1 MAATNLKSDLL
12 TTLQNEVGAGV
23 DLVDDKPIVLTPYLA
38 LACALLYMMAS
49 DGELEAQESSQLQAV
64 LGGDQAVLAY
74 ALRYVQSTPVE
85 QFFVAA
91 KEVLS
96 VKDKWCI
103 LTNVCDALLSDGR
116 ADAVELALFSQMAK
130 AFEVRESQFESYFKV
145 LALKNDKSVLGKY
158 TGVREER
165 QPMTPHFALAI
176 ALLYMLTADGSIGAQ
191 EVGQLEAVIGEFE
204 GLQNIA
210 LKYVRAVKLKQF
222 LDESSALL
230 RPEQKIYILVNVC
243 DCMLSD
249 GEVAHLEDKLFLS
262 VLTAFGFT
270 EKTFARYWQVLETK
284 NIKPFSTREFKNRV
298 THERITGSEDE
309 KGISFTNDLSD
320 AANQGAWNG
329 EVGDAAMGE
338 FIERTMSDNIQSLSG
353 DLGEQSNVAKIGLN
367 ATDGLNLQ
375 KIGDEASAD
384 NRQQIDP
391 TNVDQ
396 HLEKLETSADASNR
410 QILDVQGDSSN
421 RQVLEGGGSDANRQA
436 IDLEVAQSHREAL
449 SPEARLQNI
458 HEVVE
463 VVSDRLDRF
472 ETDHFRFLQIGR
484 AYKFSDSFALLEED
498 DSGLNRQ
505 LVDASYLRMGVHFE
519 GVQESQTTVASEG
532 SHDDVPLAQGAT
544 ADAPVSDLAK
554 IPVIAAPVANVAP
567 SVEGVEAT
575 KRKFQRDGQGWLWR
589 GRGFVY
595 VQLVVASMTLAFAS
609 PIETQGLKRRE
620 VIGPLLIVPALV
632 PAVSNSEGE
641 FDSQLLPV
649 SSVR

>member
-12 TTLQNEVGAGV
+12 TTLQNEVEAGV
-23 DLVDDKPIVLTPYLA
+23 DLADEQPIVLTPYLA

-64 LGGDQAVLAY
+64 LGGDHAVLAY

-85 QFFVAA
+85 QFFIAA

-96 VKDKWCI
+96 VRDKLCI

-116 ADAVELALFSQMAK
+116 ADATELALFSLMAK
-130 AFEVRESQFESYFKV
+130 AFGVRESQFEPYFKV
-145 LALKNDKSVLGKY
+145 LTLKNDKSVLGKY
-158 TGVREER
+158 AGVREER

-176 ALLYMLTADGSIGAQ
+176 ALLYMLTADGSIGTQ

-204 GLQNIA
+204 GLQNVA

-249 GEVAHLEDKLFLS
+249 GEVAHLEDKLFLN

-284 NIKPFSTREFKNRV
+284 NIKPFDTREFKNRV
-298 THERITGSEDE
+298 LHERVTGSEDE
-309 KGISFTNDLSD
+309 DGISFTHELSD

-329 EVGDAAMGE
+329 AVGDAAMGE
-338 FIERTMSDNIQSLSG
+338 FIERTMSDNIQSVSN
-353 DLGEQSNVAKIGLN
+353 DLGAQSNVVKIGLN

-375 KIGDEASAD
+375 KIGDDASAP
-384 NRQQIDP
+384 NRQAIDP
-391 TNVDQ
+391 SNAVQ
-396 HLEKLETSADASNR
+396 HLEKLETSVDASHR
-410 QILDVQGDSSN
+410 QMLDAEGTSLN
-421 RQVLEGGGSDANRQA
+421 RQVLEWDESSINRQTLDSA
-436 IDLEVAQSHREAL
+436 LEQPHREAL
-449 SPEARLQNI
+449 SPEERLQNI

-463 VVSDRLDRF
+463 VVSDRLNRF
-472 ETDHFRFLQIGR
+472 ETDHLRFLQIGR
-484 AYKFSDSFALLEED
+484 AFKLSDSFALFDED

-505 LVDASYLRMGVHFE
+505 LVDASYQRMGVHFE
-519 GVQESQTTVASEG
+519 GAQEAETALASKSG
-532 SHDDVPLAQGAT
+532 DGDVSVDLDAT
-544 ADAPVSDLAK
+544 PEAHVGDRVNGRA
-554 IPVIAAPVANVAP
+554 IAAHSVMNEVNSTKSTSP
-567 SVEGVEAT
+567 SG
-575 KRKFQRDGQGWLWR
+575 GQAWLWR

-609 PIETQGLKRRE
+609 PTETQGLKRRE
-620 VIGPLLIVPALV
+620 VIGPLWVVPALV
-632 PAVSNSEGE
+632 PAGSNAEGD

>member
-262 VLTAFGFT
+262 VLAAFGFT

-284 NIKPFSTREFKNRV
+284 NIKPFDTREFKNRV
-298 THERITGSEDE
+298 MHERLTGSENE
-309 KGISFTNDLSD
+309 EGISFTHGLST
-320 AANQGAWNG
+320 AVNQGAWDG
-329 EVGDAAMGE
+329 TVGDAAMGK
-338 FIERTMSDNIQSLSG
+338 FIERTMSDNIQSVSS
-353 DLGEQSNVAKIGLN
+353 DLGEQGNVVKIGLN

-375 KIGDEASAD
+375 KIGDDGSVD
-384 NRQQIDP
+384 NRQSIDS
-391 TNVDQ
+391 TNVVQ
-396 HLEKLETSADASNR
+396 HLEKLETSSDASHRQMLDAEAASSNR
-410 QILDVQGDSSN
+410 QILQG
-421 RQVLEGGGSDANRQA
+421 EGAGANRQT
-436 IDLEVAQSHREAL
+436 IDLELAQSNREAL
-449 SPEARLQNI
+449 SPEERLQNI

-463 VVSDRLDRF
+463 VVSDRLNRF
-472 ETDHFRFLQIGR
+472 EIDHFRFLQIGR
-484 AYKFSDSFALLEED
+484 AYKLSDSFALFEED

-505 LVDASYLRMGVHFE
+505 LVDASYLRMGGHFE
-519 GVQESQTTVASEG
+519 SAQKSQTGVASK
-532 SHDDVPLAQGAT
+532 SDDVPVDLDSA
-544 ADAPVSDLAK
+544 ADVCVSDQMKGRA
-554 IPVIAAPVANVAP
+554 IAASLLVGNSTQNKSP
-567 SVEGVEAT
+567 SS
-575 KRKFQRDGQGWLWR
+575 GQWWLWR

-595 VQLVVASMTLAFAS
+595 VQLVIASMTLAFAS
-609 PIETQGLKRRE
+609 PMETQGLKRRE

-632 PAVSNSEGE
+632 PAVSNSEDA

-649 SSVR
+649 PSVR

>member
-1 MAATNLKSDLL
+1 MAATNLKPDLL
-12 TTLQNEVGAGV
+12 TALQSDVDAGI
-23 DLVDDKPIVLTPYLA
+23 DLANGEPIVLTPYLA

-49 DGELEAQESSQLQAV
+49 DGELEAAESSQLQAV

-85 QFFVAA
+85 QFFDAA

-130 AFEVRESQFESYFKV
+130 AFEVRRSQFESYFKV
-145 LALKNDKSVLGKY
+145 LTLKNDKSVLGKY
-158 TGVREER
+158 AGVREDR

-204 GLQNIA
+204 GLQNVA
-210 LKYVRAVKLKQF
+210 LKYVREVKLKQF

-249 GEVAHLEDKLFLS
+249 GEVAHLEDKLFLN
-262 VLTAFGFT
+262 VLAAFGFT

-284 NIKPFSTREFKNRV
+284 NIKPFDTREFKNRV
-298 THERITGSEDE
+298 THERVTGSGDE
-309 KGISFTNDLSD
+309 NGISFTNDLSD
-320 AANQGAWNG
+320 AANQGAWHG
-329 EVGDAAMGE
+329 EVGDAAMGK
-338 FIERTMSDNIQSLSG
+338 FIERTMSDNIQSVSG
-353 DLGEQSNVAKIGLN
+353 DFGEQSNVVKIGLN

-375 KIGDEASAD
+375 IIGDEAAAA
-384 NRQQIDP
+384 NRQHIDLA
-391 TNVDQ
+391 NAEQ
-396 HLEKLETSADASNR
+396 HLETLEASVDVSNRQKLDVDGGLSNR
-410 QILDVQGDSSN
+410 QILEGAASEVN
-421 RQVLEGGGSDANRQA
+421 RQTM
-436 IDLEVAQSHREAL
+436 DLDVEPPHRESL
-449 SPEARLQNI
+449 SPEERLQNI

-505 LVDASYLRMGVHFE
+505 LVDASYLRMGVHFVGE
-519 GVQESQTTVASEG
+519 QEPQAVLVSESG
-532 SHDDVPLAQGAT
+532 NDDVPTELDSV
-544 ADAPVSDLAK
+544 ADANADDQVNSQT
-554 IPVIAAPVANVAP
+554 AARPLMQVAN
-567 SVEGVEAT
+567 ST
-575 KRKFQRDGQGWLWR
+575 RRKSQGSAQGWLWR

-595 VQLVVASMTLAFAS
+595 VQLIVASMTLAFAS
-609 PIETQGLKRRE
+609 PIEIQGLKRRE
-620 VIGPLLIVPALV
+620 VIGPLLIAPVLV
-632 PAVSNSEGE
+632 PTISNAEGE
-641 FDSQLLPV
+641 FDNELLPV

>member
-1 MAATNLKSDLL
+1 MAATHLKSDLL
-12 TTLQNEVGAGV
+12 TTLQNEVSAGV
-23 DLVDDKPIVLTPYLA
+23 DLSDAHPIVLTPYLA

-85 QFFVAA
+85 QFFIAA

-116 ADAVELALFSQMAK
+116 ADAVELALFSQMTK
-130 AFEVRESQFESYFKV
+130 AFEVRESQFEAYFKV

-158 TGVREER
+158 AGVREER
-165 QPMTPHFALAI
+165 QPMTAHFALAI

-191 EVGQLEAVIGEFE
+191 EIGQLEAVIGEFE
-204 GLQNIA
+204 GLQNVA
-210 LKYVRAVKLKQF
+210 LKYVRTVKLKQF
-222 LDESSALL
+222 LDESSVLL

-284 NIKPFSTREFKNRV
+284 NIKPFDTREFKNRV
-298 THERITGSEDE
+298 MHERVTGLEDE
-309 KGISFTNDLSD
+309 EGISFTHDVST
-320 AANQGAWNG
+320 AANQGAWEG
-329 EVGDAAMGE
+329 EVGDAAMGT
-338 FIERTMSDNIQSLSG
+338 FIERTMSDNIQSVSG
-353 DLGEQSNVAKIGLN
+353 DLGEQSNVVKIGLN

-375 KIGDEASAD
+375 KIGDDGSVD
-384 NRQQIDP
+384 NRQPIDP
-391 TNVDQ
+391 KNVVL
-396 HLEKLETSADASNR
+396 HLEKLATSSDASHR
-410 QILDVQGDSSN
+410 QMLDAEAASSN
-421 RQVLEGGGSDANRQA
+421 RQMLEGEGAEANRQT
-436 IDLEVAQSHREAL
+436 IDLELAQSHREAL
-449 SPEARLQNI
+449 SPEERLQNI
-458 HEVVE
+458 HDVVE
-463 VVSDRLDRF
+463 VVSDRLNRF

-484 AYKFSDSFALLEED
+484 AYKLSDSFALFEED
-498 DSGLNRQ
+498 DLGLNRQ
-505 LVDASYLRMGVHFE
+505 WVDASYLRMGVHFE
-519 GVQESQTTVASEG
+519 DAQQSQ
-532 SHDDVPLAQGAT
+532 T
-544 ADAPVSDLAK
+544 ADASGSGGDGSQIDLDLTAE
-554 IPVIAAPVANVAP
+554 ALVADPLNDRAVASPSMNVADSP
-567 SVEGVEAT
+567 KSNFSSG
-575 KRKFQRDGQGWLWR
+575 GQGWFWR
-589 GRGFVY
+589 GRRFVS

-609 PIETQGLKRRE
+609 PIETQALKRRE
-620 VIGPLLIVPALV
+620 VVGPLWIVPALV